1 MPAASLRRVRRR
13 GEEAVRGQVRA
24 PGVLLVLA
32 GAAQVGGGWRGG
44 NVSELPQA
52 RAQAAADEDVL
63 HVKREVGEP
72 GRDAGARGGGGEGSG
87 DAGGLSGW
95 KSCESG
101 RTRISTNHHRVT
113 RGTCVGFESG
123 TKNRRENLVHRPC
136 LKKSIFQTKNLATIG
151 DKANNSSVA
160 LEGLRRRVITRARR
174 TNGRESDR
182 RGEAWE
188 EDGAGSRD
196 GSRARTHTS
205 HAASR

>member
-1 MPAASLRRVRRR
+1 MLER
-13 GEEAVRGQVRA
+13 GE
-24 PGVLLVLA
+24 
-32 GAAQVGGGWRGG
+32 
-44 NVSELPQA
+44 
-52 RAQAAADEDVL
+52 
-63 HVKREVGEP
+63 
-72 GRDAGARGGGGEGSG
+72 AGARGAETLAGSPVG
-87 DAGGLSGW
+87 KAARAVG
-95 KSCESG
+95 
-101 RTRISTNHHRVT
+101 RISTNHHRVT

>member
-101 RTRISTNHHRVT
+101 RTDLDEPSPGHARHVCRVRIGDEKQAGKPGASPVPKI
-113 RGTCVGFESG
+113 F
-123 TKNRRENLVHRPC
+123 
-136 LKKSIFQTKNLATIG
+136 FQTKNLATIG

>member
-136 LKKSIFQTKNLATIG
+136 LKSFFQTKNLATIG